1 MTTIIKGKLEEQ
13 IGRGI
18 DGGEYRLVL
27 KGTGWH
33 SSTHRTIIFANCGLQ
48 GWLKKYIGKIITITI
63 EE

>member
-1 MTTIIKGKLEEQ
+1 METVIKGKLEEQ

-27 KGTGWH
+27 DN
-33 SSTHRTIIFANCGLQ
+33 RTIVFANSGLQ
-48 GWLKKYIGKIITITI
+48 GWLKKHIGKIITITI

>member
-1 MTTIIKGKLEEQ
+1 METKIRGKLEEQ
-13 IGRGI
+13 FGRGI

-27 KGTGWH
+27 NTGWH
-33 SSTHRTIIFANCGLQ
+33 SNNRTIIFANCGLQ